1 MQRYT
6 VTCSYRNIGH
16 GDRFWIG
23 IYPDDSPHEGSRI
36 KEFSSFA
43 SFVAAMRALGFEDE
57 TIEKLKGDLS
67 LERTEIVHRIE
78 LDHSAIDAFG
88 QV

>member
-6 VTCSYRNIGH
+6 VTCSYRSTEQ

-23 IYPDDSPHEGSRI
+23 IYPDNSPHEASRI

-43 SFVAAMRALGFEDE
+43 SFVAAMRALGFEDA
-57 TIEKLKGDLS
+57 TIETLKGNLS
-67 LERTEIVHRIE
+67 LERTEILHRIE